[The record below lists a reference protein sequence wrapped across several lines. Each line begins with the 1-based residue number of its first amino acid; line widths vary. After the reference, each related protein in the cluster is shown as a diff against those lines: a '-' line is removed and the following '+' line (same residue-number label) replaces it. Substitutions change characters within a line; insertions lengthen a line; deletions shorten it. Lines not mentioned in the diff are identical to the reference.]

1 MGWARFFEKYVGEL
15 DTACGYR
22 TTRTLFIRDR
32 RLGFLLYS
40 MQLAIFGYIMY
51 QVFVLQVY
59 MAASDFNGVVR
70 LQLKAPYPSTYR
82 WPQGAPPYCL
92 GVASVPAAYPLSSTY
107 AINGDGTFSKG
118 GVQFQQRHC
127 QFFDETTAVPI
138 AETDRMFLTTET
150 RLTLQATSPACAS
163 FDSLNCTFAPAYNRN
178 NDNVTRRS
186 FVADIEYFTLLI
198 GAFCSLL
205 FFFSFKQQ
213 QKGSLPPPPSHPLSL
228 SSHACTHAPPNAARP
243 QHECPHGGH
252 SAHGAPNGGAAA
264 GPRQVHGAGPL
275 R

>member
-198 GAFCSLL
+198 GAFCSLSPL
-205 FFFSFKQQ
+205 FFFFQTATKRVS
-213 QKGSLPPPPSHPLSL
+213 PPLPLSPSL
-228 SSHACTHAPPNAARP
+228 SFLTRMHARP
-243 QHECPHGGH
+243 PEC
-252 SAHGAPNGGAAA
+252 
-264 GPRQVHGAGPL
+264 RQTTT
-275 R
+275 